1 MRKIISYIPFKG
13 NEPAFKM
20 MQTSNQSG
28 TNRVFSIFL
37 FIITTG
43 DDGETKKKNG
53 GNDEYMSHLVSF
65 WWFRRTQCIPEL
77 GVDYKNVENLLG
89 GCLTGGAI

>member
-28 TNRVFSIFL
+28 TNRVFSIL
-37 FIITTG
+37 LLLLITTG
-43 DDGETKKKNG
+43 DDSETKT
-53 GNDEYMSHLVSF
+53 GN
-65 WWFRRTQCIPEL
+65 
-77 GVDYKNVENLLG
+77 
-89 GCLTGGAI
+89 

>member
-43 DDGETKKKNG
+43 DDGETKT
-53 GNDEYMSHLVSF
+53 GN
-65 WWFRRTQCIPEL
+65 
-77 GVDYKNVENLLG
+77 
-89 GCLTGGAI
+89 